1 MLDILFRQDVLEGI
15 VIAGI
20 FITIFGLFWRI
31 VLIGAG
37 LLLCFGVLANHEIKP
52 APTPVNEVKIIEEVN
67 TTPAPIVI
75 QVPEKVVIVDPRRVE
90 YVRDC
95 ISYGFTKEWCEDNW
109 DGKSVVKE

>member
-20 FITIFGLFWRI
+20 FITIFGLFWRV

-52 APTPVNEVKIIEEVN
+52 APMPVKEVKIIEEVN
-67 TTPAPIVI
+67 TPAPIVI
-75 QVPEKVVIVDPRRVE
+75 QVPEKVIDPRREE

-95 ISYGFTKEWCEDNW
+95 ISYGFTKQWCEDNW